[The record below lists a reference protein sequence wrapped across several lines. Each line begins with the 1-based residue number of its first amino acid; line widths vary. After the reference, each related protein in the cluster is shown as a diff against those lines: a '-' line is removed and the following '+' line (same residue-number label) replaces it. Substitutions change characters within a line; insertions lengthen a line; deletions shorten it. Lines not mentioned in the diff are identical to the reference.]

1 MTALTQSL
9 QDRKLKVNTIKLD
22 DLTRSEIVRVSTR
35 FHNEP
40 TKKLMEFL
48 DNLKTM
54 QIKDIISENV
64 HR

>member
-22 DLTRSEIVRVSTR
+22 ELVKSEIVRVSTR

-48 DNLKTM
+48 ESMKT
-54 QIKDIISENV
+54 IEVNKIIFSYEK
-64 HR
+64 

>member
-22 DLTRSEIVRVSTR
+22 ELVKSEIVRVSTR

-48 DNLKTM
+48 ESMKT
-54 QIKDIISENV
+54 IEVNKIICSYEK
-64 HR
+64 